1 MDKHV
6 FFSYQLNEAVL
17 FVTSYHKGQ
26 LTGWLSNSRL
36 ENPVE
41 VLSVPHLLF
50 LLDEFLVRDDKAVNY
65 RAFDLKGMEN
75 IQCLATLRI
84 RVLFQ
89 ENHTW
94 QGLLAWEE
102 REMEASFRSV
112 WDLIQLLDE
121 VLAD

>member
-102 REMEASFRSV
+102 RELEASFRSV

>member
-65 RAFDLKGMEN
+65 RAFDLKSMEN

>member
-50 LLDEFLVRDDKAVNY
+50 LQDEFLVRDDKAVNY

-102 REMEASFRSV
+102 RELEASFRSV